1 MKNTVKPK
9 TTPKTTLK
17 NTEQNNSK
25 AVSIAMQHFTINPQ
39 NTTSEKNQSPKIKLS
54 EGFKQKW
61 VQKIRAEAKQEARNQ
76 YNYYYDMPVVIA
88 QALRIVGVDH
98 SHINDMARSK
108 FITQRRFL
116 PKEFV
121 NEQAAYFSPLVQK
134 MREFESRGMSPKW
147 IASYI
152 ERNM

>member
-9 TTPKTTLK
+9 TTPK

-25 AVSIAMQHFTINPQ
+25 AVSIAMHHFTINPQ
-39 NTTSEKNQSPKIKLS
+39 NKTSEKNQSPKIKLS
-54 EGFKQKW
+54 EGFKEKW

-76 YNYYYDMPVVIA
+76 YNYRAGLIPIVIA
-88 QALRIVGVDH
+88 QALRIVGVEH
-98 SHINDMARSK
+98 CRILDMARGR
-108 FITQRRFL
+108 FITQSRFL

-121 NEQAAYFSPLVQK
+121 NQHATHFSPLVQK
-134 MREFESRGMSPKW
+134 MREFEYRGMSPKW